1 MTSMVISPDVLRTQL
16 AYSAWASQRLV
27 GAASRLT
34 PDELNRDFQTADRH
48 VLGTLVHVYA
58 ADRIWLARV
67 TGAPSPAFTT
77 DADYHFPVL
86 QNDWPA
92 LHQRWQHWAAALT
105 GEQTDSTVAYKDTK
119 GHAYTSVLWQ
129 IVLHVVNHGSHHRG
143 QVSGFLRAMGHPPPA
158 LDLGLYY
165 REIRNG

>member
-1 MTSMVISPDVLRTQL
+1 MNSVPIATPVTYERFLETVHPD
-16 AYSAWASQRLV
+16 
-27 GAASRLT
+27 
-34 PDELNRDFQTADRH
+34 DRQS
-48 VLGTLVHVYA
+48 VA
-58 ADRIWLARV
+58 MA
-67 TGAPSPAFTT
+67 
-77 DADYHFPVL
+77 
-86 QNDWPA
+86 
-92 LHQRWQHWAAALT
+92 WAAALT